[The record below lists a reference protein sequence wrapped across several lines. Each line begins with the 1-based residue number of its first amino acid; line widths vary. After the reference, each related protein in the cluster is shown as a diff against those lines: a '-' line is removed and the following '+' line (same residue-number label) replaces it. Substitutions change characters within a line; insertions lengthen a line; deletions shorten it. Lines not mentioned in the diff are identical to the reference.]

1 MSKKKYIPPD
11 GEDARRHRFRWL
23 LRQKPKAYP
32 DRLRSN
38 KNSLLKPIR
47 RS

>member
-1 MSKKKYIPPD
+1 MAKKKYIPPD
-11 GEDARRHRFRWL
+11 GKDGRRRRFRWL
-23 LRQKPKAYP
+23 LHQKPKAYP
-32 DRLRSN
+32 DRPRSN